1 LPVPEPCMPCF
12 VYQTKKAQTL
22 THCRLLFDLI
32 VLVFL
37 VAFFV
42 LGVGGAPRDPEA
54 LTPFSHS
61 GNQWPESWNQRAEVK
76 GD

>member
-1 LPVPEPCMPCF
+1 MPCF